1 MRFNVK
7 NQTGETWP
15 AYGLARLGEVL
26 SYDGPNE
33 DVPLYDLIKPDGA
46 DGIYIV
52 NGSAEV
58 EDGDEATAIHYSIAE
73 YVFVDDTIV
82 TVGTAIG
89 AIPDEWYASDSDA
102 NKGQFYSV
110 DTKNNAIA
118 PVIPIAAGA
127 VASDGSGVCPCE
139 CIDNGDMEHDG
150 IETSSKFTV
159 TLPSVAVNHPNG
171 KVNFPG
177 REVTVVYDLG
187 LEYWELDIGDDLTAI
202 NNDDDD
208 VTSSSTLSGVAK
220 FYLTGEDGKTK
231 FQLCITGD
239 IPAPSGS

>member
-7 NQTGETWP
+7 NQTGEPWP
-15 AYGLARLGEVL
+15 AYGMGRLGAVL

-33 DVPLYDLIKPDGA
+33 DVPLYDLIKPDGQQ
-46 DGIYIV
+46 GIYIV

-73 YVFVDDTIV
+73 YVFVDDTVV

-89 AIPDEWYASDSDA
+89 AVPGEWFASDTDA
-102 NKGQFYSV
+102 NLGQFYSV
-110 DTKNNAIA
+110 DRKNNAIA
-118 PVIPIAAGA
+118 PVIPIASGA

-150 IETSSKFTV
+150 IETTSKFIV
-159 TLPSVAVNHPNG
+159 LLPAVSMNHPNG
-171 KVNFPG
+171 KVDFPG
-177 REVTVVYDLG
+177 RAVTVIYDVG
-187 LEYWELDIGDDLTAI
+187 LEYWELDIGDDLVAY
-202 NNDDDD
+202 NNDDAD
-208 VTSSSTLSGVAK
+208 VTAQSTLSGVAK
-220 FYLTGEDGKTK
+220 FYLTGVDNKTK
-231 FQLCITGD
+231 FQLCITGN